1 MGRVYLIYR
10 IKMYLFYRLKKY
22 QRALLSSMANENGI
36 CMAYNPYEPEY
47 ILYRRIKFQMYSV
60 DNNDIPM
67 YF

>member
-47 ILYRRIKFQMYSV
+47 ILYRRIKF
-60 DNNDIPM
+60 
-67 YF
+67 